1 MEAQTSTQSQDKGRL
16 IALQG
21 NLKDLPLEDVLRQV
35 YSHLLSENEHKRE
48 RIEELIERL
57 KQLEEQ
63 LQKEQNEKEET
74 EKILKDEIRKQ
85 EGTKQLI
92 NKLLEDIRR
101 YQNDIEWYKRTYERR
116 SLLGTLKE
124 KLKRK
129 KN

>member
-1 MEAQTSTQSQDKGRL
+1 MEAQTNTQSQDKGRL

-48 RIEELIERL
+48 RIEELIDRL

-101 YQNDIEWYKRTYERR
+101 YQNDIEWYKRTYETR
-116 SLLGTLKE
+116 SFFGTIKE
-124 KLKRK
+124 KLLKRLK
-129 KN
+129 

>member
-1 MEAQTSTQSQDKGRL
+1 
-16 IALQG
+16 
-21 NLKDLPLEDVLRQV
+21 
-35 YSHLLSENEHKRE
+35 LLSENEHKRE
-48 RIEELIERL
+48 RIEELIDRL

-101 YQNDIEWYKRTYERR
+101 YQNDIEWYKRTYETR
-116 SLLGTLKE
+116 SFFGTIKE
-124 KLKRK
+124 KLLKRLK
-129 KN
+129 

>member
-48 RIEELIERL
+48 RIEELIDRL

-63 LQKEQNEKEET
+63 TKKKRQKK
-74 EKILKDEIRKQ
+74 
-85 EGTKQLI
+85 
-92 NKLLEDIRR
+92 
-101 YQNDIEWYKRTYERR
+101 Y
-116 SLLGTLKE
+116 
-124 KLKRK
+124 
-129 KN
+129 